1 MSHLTR
7 NTAICN
13 MLYVNRDKHNDH
25 PFQMI
30 LGMTGLHKSSKT
42 SETFV
47 KIHGILHWNQT
58 TLCNVLVL
66 LSLSGVQVICRIIGN
81 S

>member
-25 PFQMI
+25 PFWMI
-30 LGMTGLHKSSKT
+30 LGMIGLHKSSKT

-47 KIHGILHWNQT
+47 KIHDILH
-58 TLCNVLVL
+58 
-66 LSLSGVQVICRIIGN
+66 
-81 S
+81 